1 MANTKKTTAEEIE
14 KEDAVKTAKKI
25 ASKSTAKTTKKA
37 SATKKKAPAYE
48 NLLIVESP
56 AKAKTIKKYLGSK
69 YEVLSSK
76 GHIRDLPA
84 SRIGVDIENG
94 FTPEYIVPRKDG
106 KAAVIKEL
114 KAAAKDSK
122 RVLLAT
128 DPDREGEAIAWHL
141 AQVLGLDPESKVRV
155 SFNSVTKNA
164 VKEGVADPRTVNM
177 NIVNAQQ
184 SRRVLDRLVGYK
196 LSPFLWK
203 KVKTGLSAGR
213 VQSVVTKM
221 VVDKEREIQAFVPVE
236 YWLLDVSFNTAKKT
250 WVANFFGDKNGKIAI
265 NDGETADK
273 IKAQLENSVFT
284 VDSIKRQEKAK
295 APKPPFT
302 TSSLQQDASS
312 RINMRPQKSMSVAQ
326 QLYEGVEV
334 KGRGPVGLI
343 TYMRTDSLRISEDAQ
358 AAAAEYIK
366 KIYGEEYYPKT
377 PRIYKTKSNA
387 QDAHEAIRPTDL
399 TLPPEKIK
407 DSLTTE
413 QYKLYKLIW
422 DRFTASQMS
431 SAIYNTVSVEVNAV
445 NSAEKT
451 EYILKASDSKLV
463 FNGFTVLYNYTE
475 EGEESQKKLPEL
487 NEGEAL
493 NFKEVISE
501 QKFTQPPSRYTEAS
515 LIKAMEENGI
525 GRPST
530 YATTVATILGRRYT
544 EKEGKA
550 LKPTAL
556 GFITTELMEENFKN
570 IVDVTFT
577 ADMEKNLDK
586 VEEGET
592 SYIDVMN
599 DFYKDFSV
607 ELSEAE
613 KKLDGVKIEVPN
625 EESDVVCELCGS
637 KMVYKVSRFGRF
649 LACPNYPTCKN
660 TKAIV
665 VESEG
670 NCPKCGSKMTVRRSK
685 NGKTYY
691 ACEKGKDCGFM
702 TWDLPT
708 KENCPVCGSTLF
720 KKFGKLICEK
730 EGCTFEGKPAGK
742 ND

>member
-1 MANTKKTTAEEIE
+1 
-14 KEDAVKTAKKI
+14 
-25 ASKSTAKTTKKA
+25 
-37 SATKKKAPAYE
+37 
-48 NLLIVESP
+48 VESP

-76 GHIRDLPA
+76 GHIRDLPT
-84 SRIGVDIENG
+84 SRIGVDIEKG
-94 FTPEYIVPRKDG
+94 FVPEYIVPRKDG
-106 KAAVIKEL
+106 KASVIKEL

-141 AQVLGLDPESKVRV
+141 AQVLDLDPESKVRV

-164 VKEGVADPRTVNM
+164 VKEGISEPRKVNM

-213 VQSVVTKM
+213 VQSVVTKL
-221 VVDKEREIQAFVPVE
+221 VVDREREIQAFVPVE

-250 WVANFFGDKNGKIAI
+250 WIASFFGDKDGKIAI
-265 NDGETADK
+265 NDGASAEK
-273 IKAQLENSVFT
+273 IKSQLENSEFT

-326 QLYEGVEV
+326 QLYEGVDV
-334 KGRGPVGLI
+334 KGKGTVGLI

-366 KIYGEEYYPKT
+366 KVYGEEFYPKT

-387 QDAHEAIRPTDL
+387 QDAHEAIRPTDM

-422 DRFTASQMS
+422 DRFIASQMS
-431 SAIYNTVSVEVNAV
+431 SAIYNTVNIEVNAV
-445 NSAEKT
+445 NSSEKT
-451 EYILKASDSKLV
+451 SYILKASDSKLL
-463 FNGFTVLYNYTE
+463 FTGFTVLYNYTE
-475 EGEESQKKLPEL
+475 DGEESQKKLPEL
-487 NEGEAL
+487 NEGDIL
-493 NFKEVISE
+493 NFKEVVSE

-530 YATTVATILGRRYT
+530 YATTVATILSRHYT
-544 EKEGKA
+544 EKEGKS
-550 LKPTAL
+550 LKPTTL

-570 IVDVTFT
+570 IVDVAFT
-577 ADMEKNLDK
+577 ADMEANLDR
-586 VEEGET
+586 VEEGEAT
-592 SYIDVMN
+592 YIDVMN
-599 DFYKDFSV
+599 DFYKVFSS
-607 ELSEAE
+607 ELSDAE
-613 KKLDGVKIEVPN
+613 SKLDGVRIEVPD
-625 EESDVVCELCGS
+625 EESDVICELCGS
-637 KMVYKVSRFGRF
+637 RMVYKMSRFGKF
-649 LACPNYPTCKN
+649 LACPNYPKCKN
-660 TKAIV
+660 TKTIV
-665 VESEG
+665 VEAEG
-670 NCPKCGSKMTVRRSK
+670 LCPRCGGKMTVRRSK
-685 NGKTYY
+685 NGKTFY

-708 KENCPVCGSTLF
+708 KEKCPVCGSTLF

-730 EGCTFEGKPAGK
+730 EGCTFEGKAAGK
-742 ND
+742 DN